1 MKQWG
6 PTIHTR
12 IELNDSNF
20 EVVYLFLTHG
30 YSPSNYKMRNTQN
43 ITFNTFAAQI
53 YSKIDEEGEPNFIFK
68 ETINHCK
75 AKMHLIRLINMLN
88 LVGSILRKRNNS
100 FSLLKLFSNLYQSVA
115 LFCAHFQSLSI
126 FTNLYQFQID
136 KSLAKIP
143 QDTLTHFSLSAP

>member
-1 MKQWG
+1 MYKEKKFSTAWWLKEWR

-12 IELNDSNF
+12 IEVNDSNF

-75 AKMHLIRLINMLN
+75 AKMHLIRLINILN
-88 LVGSILRKRNNS
+88 LVGSILRKRNHWMVLEEEWIDGS
-100 FSLLKLFSNLYQSVA
+100 TSWIREW
-115 LFCAHFQSLSI
+115 LSG
-126 FTNLYQFQID
+126 
-136 KSLAKIP
+136 
-143 QDTLTHFSLSAP
+143 